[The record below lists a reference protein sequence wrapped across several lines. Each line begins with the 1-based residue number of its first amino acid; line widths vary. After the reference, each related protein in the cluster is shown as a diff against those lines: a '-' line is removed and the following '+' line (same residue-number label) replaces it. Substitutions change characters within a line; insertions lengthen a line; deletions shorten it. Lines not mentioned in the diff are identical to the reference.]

1 MTPIP
6 GTTESRRLPAGV
18 RRTAW
23 IAWSAFLLAFAILE
37 GVNHGP
43 AAWAALAG
51 GLIAP
56 DLTFLA
62 AAGAR
67 EPVRRGQLPRRAV
80 RFYNAAH
87 RTWIPVALACMYAL
101 APLYAPT
108 DAPALFTFLLGW
120 MLHIGVDRI
129 AGYNLRDKDGF
140 IRA

>member
-1 MTPIP
+1 MSAITCN
-6 GTTESRRLPAGV
+6 RRLPAAV

-37 GVNHGP
+37 GVNHGA

-62 AAGAR
+62 AAGAH
-67 EPVRRGQLPRRAV
+67 EPVSHGQLPRKAV
-80 RFYNAAH
+80 PFYNTAH
-87 RTWIPVALACMYAL
+87 RTWIPLALAGAYTL
-101 APLYAPT
+101 APLYAP
-108 DAPALFTFLLGW
+108 AVFTFLLGW

-129 AGYNLRDKDGF
+129 AGYNLRGKDGF